1 MVDAAQLVPGDII
14 LLAIGNVVP
23 ADCKL
28 LGSSEDEPL
37 QVSLHVPCSCEL
49 SSAQSMLQCSSLLC
63 KAGNVAACVVR
74 QARPLVCSKLTQMRA
89 AV

>member
-37 QVSLHVPCSCEL
+37 QVSLQVPCDCEL
-49 SSAQSMLQCSSLLC
+49 SSAELHTCCC
-63 KAGNVAACVVR
+63 KQAAAC
-74 QARPLVCSKLTQMRA
+74 LA
-89 AV
+89 AASGCGAALRLLIAGVHSL